1 MKKYIYFDY
10 AATTPIDERVIRS
23 MTPFL
28 NEKFGN
34 PSSMHFCGSDAKK
47 ALEKSRV
54 IIAKS
59 INANPDEI
67 IFTSSATESNNMA
80 LKGIAFNKKK
90 GHILVSSIE
99 HDCVL
104 NAAKWLSK
112 NGFEVDFLPVDKNGI
127 VDPKEVEKRI
137 KKNTILVSV
146 MHVNNEIGTIQPIE
160 AIGKI
165 CKKNNIY
172 FHSDAAQSFG
182 KIPIDISNVD
192 LLTISSQKIYG
203 PKGAA
208 ALFIKNGVKIEPLL
222 HGGGQEKGLRSST
235 ENVPA
240 IVGFAKAAEIAISTM
255 EKEKERLTK
264 LRDKIIETLTKEIPN
279 CYLNGHPVKR
289 IYNNVNVRFSF
300 VEGEAILFM
309 LNSYGIAVSTASAC
323 SSPKLEPSHVLS
335 AMGLKQEEAHGS
347 IRISLGRWTKESEV
361 NYLLKVLPEVVKKL
375 REISPYK

>member
-1 MKKYIYFDY
+1 M
-10 AATTPIDERVIRS
+10 
-23 MTPFL
+23 
-28 NEKFGN
+28 
-34 PSSMHFCGSDAKK
+34 
-47 ALEKSRV
+47 
-54 IIAKS
+54 
-59 INANPDEI
+59 
-67 IFTSSATESNNMA
+67 
-80 LKGIAFNKKK
+80 
-90 GHILVSSIE
+90 
-99 HDCVL
+99 
-104 NAAKWLSK
+104 
-112 NGFEVDFLPVDKNGI
+112 
-127 VDPKEVEKRI
+127 
-137 KKNTILVSV
+137 
-146 MHVNNEIGTIQPIE
+146 
-160 AIGKI
+160 
-165 CKKNNIY
+165 
-172 FHSDAAQSFG
+172 
-182 KIPIDISNVD
+182 
-192 LLTISSQKIYG
+192 LTISSQKIYG

-255 EKEKERLTK
+255 EKEKERLTR

-289 IYNNVNVRFSF
+289 IYNNINVRFSF

-309 LNSYGIAVSTASAC
+309 LNSHGIAVSTASAC